1 MIAATDRAPRET
13 LRVATYNVHGCAG
26 RANVI
31 DPARTAAVLV
41 ELDADIVALQE
52 VDNARGRSGGVDQ
65 ARVLAQQLGYFHA
78 FCAAQHTVE
87 TGAYGN
93 AVLSRWPIVS
103 HVTLTLPGVSMW
115 RAEPRCAV
123 EAVVATP
130 WGELSVW
137 GVHLGVRHVER
148 ARQTSALLGRMR
160 RVIHGAERLPLVVLG
175 DLNAGPSSKLLRTLG
190 TWLVDARAYGGGRTF
205 PSSYPM
211 FAIDH
216 VLVSPP
222 LCVATARAHR
232 SPAAVMA
239 SDHLPFVAD
248 LHWHAA

>member
-1 MIAATDRAPRET
+1 MTTIECAKEKT

-26 RANVI
+26 ATNLV
-31 DPARTAAVLV
+31 DPMRTAAVLA
-41 ELDADIVALQE
+41 ELDADIIALQE
-52 VDNARGRSGGVDQ
+52 VDNVRGRSGGVDQ
-65 ARVLAQQLGYFHA
+65 AGALAQELGYFHA
-78 FCAAQHTVE
+78 FCAAQHSVDS
-87 TGAYGN
+87 GGYGN

-148 ARQTSALLGRMR
+148 ARQTSALIGRMR
-160 RVIHGAERLPLVVLG
+160 RAIHGTERLPLVLLG
-175 DLNAGPSSKLLRTLG
+175 DLNAGPSSRLLRSLG
-190 TWLVDARAYGGGRTF
+190 TWLVDARDYGGGRTF
-205 PSSYPM
+205 PSSYPL

-222 LCVATARAHR
+222 LCVAGARAHR
-232 SPAAVMA
+232 SAAAVIA

-248 LHWHAA
+248 LNWHVA